1 MFTASIKNFIL
12 VVLIILIVH
21 FIIKNHII
29 EHYESNKKIM
39 SILDMKNVVLPSFDP
54 IVLPVLPNDKEK
66 ETFVDNSVYDKE
78 AIDNEKKKQLEQLYD
93 FVYDNDMSN
102 IKSNNFDPS
111 QVPDIKEFNS
121 EKILD
126 KDELFDGISG
136 YNSVNEFSSY

>member
-1 MFTASIKNFIL
+1 MFSASIKNFIL

-29 EHYESNKKIM
+29 EHYESNTNIKT
-39 SILDMKNVVLPSFDP
+39 ILDMKNVRLASFDP
-54 IVLPVLPNDKEK
+54 VIVPPKEKGK
-66 ETFVDNSVYDKE
+66 ETFIDTPIYDKE

-93 FVYDNDMSN
+93 FVYDKENSN
-102 IKSNNFDPS
+102 TASNNFDPS
-111 QVPDIKEFNS
+111 QVTDIQEFNS
-121 EKILD
+121 EKVLD